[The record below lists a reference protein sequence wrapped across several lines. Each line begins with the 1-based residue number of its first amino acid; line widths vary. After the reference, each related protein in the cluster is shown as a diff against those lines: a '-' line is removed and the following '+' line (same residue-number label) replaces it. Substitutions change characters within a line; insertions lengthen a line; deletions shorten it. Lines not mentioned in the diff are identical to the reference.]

1 MSYNPGAMW
10 RHIFYWRVRRT
21 TLIGLLSL
29 AVLVGLALTRLGWFV
44 SWEVALASLVF
55 LWMAR
60 RRRLVFAVPAVLV
73 VGLLVGLCRGGEV
86 HSQVVQYDQLIG
98 QKIGVVGT
106 VVQDATY
113 GNKRQVD
120 FMIERVS
127 VDGRRLPGQVRVT
140 TFDPVM
146 PKQGDEVLVSGKA
159 KAGFGDYQLGMYF
172 AKVEVLRQG
181 DSPWAWLR
189 HQVSAAIR
197 SVVPE
202 PQASLGLGFLLGI
215 KSQLPDELN
224 DQLKVVGLT
233 HIVVASGYNL
243 TILVR
248 AARRLLAKRSK
259 YQATAVAMGLMAG
272 FVGVTGFS
280 PSMTRAALVTSL
292 SLAAWYYGR
301 VIHPVVLILFAAAV
315 TGTWNPLYVWGD
327 IGWYLSFLAFGGV
340 MLLAPLVL
348 KRLFGKRKVPQ
359 LAQIIIE
366 TLCAE
371 LATLPL
377 AMFVFGSVSAVSLAA
392 NLAVAPL
399 VPLAMLLTFVAGVAC
414 VTLPGFGGWLALP
427 AVWLL
432 TYMTSMVSWLAAIP
446 WAKQQMSLPL
456 AGLITG
462 YALLLAVGALLWRK
476 LRYNYLSKSVVE

>member
-1 MSYNPGAMW
+1 M
-10 RHIFYWRVRRT
+10 
-21 TLIGLLSL
+21 
-29 AVLVGLALTRLGWFV
+29 LVGLALARLGWSV
-44 SWEVALASLVF
+44 TWEIALASLAL
-55 LWMAR
+55 LWLAR
-60 RRRLVFAVPAVLV
+60 RKRLVLAVPAVLV
-73 VGLLVGLCRGGEV
+73 VGLLIGSWRGGDV
-86 HSQVVQYDQLIG
+86 HSQVVRYDQLAD
-98 QKIGVVGT
+98 QKVGVSGT
-106 VVQDATY
+106 VIQDATY
-113 GNKRQVD
+113 GSKHQVD

-127 VDGRRLPGQVRVT
+127 VDGRHLPGQVRVT

-146 PKQGDEVLVSGKA
+146 PRQGDEVRVSGKA
-159 KAGFGDYQLGMYF
+159 KPGFGNYQLGMYY
-172 AKVEVLRQG
+172 AKVEVVRPG
-181 DSPWAWLR
+181 GSPWAWLR
-189 HQVSAAIR
+189 HQFSAAIR

-224 DQLKVVGLT
+224 DQLKIVGLT

-248 AARRLLAKRSK
+248 AARRMLANRSK
-259 YQATAVAMGLMAG
+259 YQATAVAVCLMVG

-315 TGTWNPLYVWGD
+315 TGVWNPLYVWGD

-348 KRLFGKRKVPQ
+348 KRLFGDRKIPQ
-359 LAQIIIE
+359 LAQIIVE

-377 AMFVFGSVSAVSLAA
+377 TMFVFGSVSVVSLVA

-399 VPLAMLLTFVAGVAC
+399 VPLAMLLTFMAGAAC
-414 VTLPGFGGWLALP
+414 VLLPGFGGWLALP

-432 TYMTSMVSWLAAIP
+432 GYMTGMVPWLAAIP
-446 WAKQQMSLPL
+446 WAKQQMSLTVT
-456 AGLITG
+456 GLVVG
-462 YALLLAVGALLWRK
+462 YAVLLGVGVLAWWK